1 MIGGSQMPNI
11 VVDYSANIINIFN
24 DVAKSYESNLEII
37 KQTEDEIND
46 INHEI
51 ESSPP
56 KDMYHGYLM
65 YKTLRDL
72 RVKRRFAKDEN
83 EILSEMYDY
92 ITSRTG
98 VEVKVKMQKL
108 QGHAV
113 ETERKLNNRSYCP
126 RQRSDLTITDVSSVC
141 NKPFEQLL
149 KEFKE
154 TKVTTKNGKLRK

>member
-1 MIGGSQMPNI
+1 MPNI
-11 VVDYSANIINIFN
+11 VGEYSTTIIDIFK
-24 DVAKSYESNLEII
+24 DVATRYENNLEII

-51 ESSPP
+51 ELSSP

-72 RVKRRFAKDEN
+72 RVRRRQAKDEN
-83 EILSEMYDY
+83 DILSEMYFY
-92 ITSRTG
+92 ITSQTG
-98 VEVKVKMQKL
+98 VEVKAKMQKL
-108 QGHAV
+108 QGHSV
-113 ETERKLNNRSYCP
+113 DKERKQNNRSYCP
-126 RQRSDLTITDVSSVC
+126 RQRSDLTITDVSPVC
-141 NKPFEQLL
+141 NKPFEQLM

>member
-1 MIGGSQMPNI
+1 MPNI
-11 VVDYSANIINIFN
+11 VGDYSTTIINIFK
-24 DVAKSYESNLEII
+24 DVATRYENNLEII

-51 ESSPP
+51 ELSSP
-56 KDMYHGYLM
+56 KDMYHGYLL

-72 RVKRRFAKDEN
+72 RVRRRQAKDEN
-83 EILSEMYDY
+83 EILSEMYFY
-92 ITSRTG
+92 ITSQNG
-98 VEVKVKMQKL
+98 IEVKTKMQKL

-126 RQRSDLTITDVSSVC
+126 RQRSDLTITDISPVS
-141 NKPFEQLL
+141 NKPFEQLM

>member
-1 MIGGSQMPNI
+1 MPNI
-11 VVDYSANIINIFN
+11 VDNYSTAIIDIFK
-24 DVAKSYESNLEII
+24 DVVSNYERNLEVI

-51 ESSPP
+51 ELSSP
-56 KDMYHGYLM
+56 KDMYHGYLL

-72 RVKRRFAKDEN
+72 RVRRRQAKDEN
-83 EILSEMYDY
+83 EILSEMYFY
-92 ITSRTG
+92 ITSQNG
-98 VEVKVKMQKL
+98 IEVKTKMQKL

-126 RQRSDLTITDVSSVC
+126 RQRSDLTITDVSPVC
-141 NKPFEQLL
+141 NKPFEQLM

-154 TKVTTKNGKLRK
+154 TRVTTKNGKLRK

>member
-1 MIGGSQMPNI
+1 MKNT
-11 VVDYSANIINIFN
+11 VVDYSNTIIDIFK
-24 DVAKSYESNLEII
+24 DVAKRYESNIEII

-51 ESSPP
+51 ELSSP

-72 RVKRRFAKDEN
+72 RVRRRQAKDEN
-83 EILSEMYDY
+83 EILSEMYFY
-92 ITSRTG
+92 ITSQNG
-98 VEVKVKMQKL
+98 VEVKTKMQKI

-126 RQRSDLTITDVSSVC
+126 RQRSDLTITDVSPVS
-141 NKPFEQLL
+141 NKPFEQLM

>member
-1 MIGGSQMPNI
+1 MSNI
-11 VVDYSANIINIFN
+11 VVDYSTNIIDIFK
-24 DVAKSYESNLEII
+24 DVVKRYQTNLEII
-37 KQTEDEIND
+37 KQTEDELND

-51 ESSPP
+51 ELSSP

-72 RVKRRFAKDEN
+72 RVRRRQAKDEN
-83 EILSEMYDY
+83 DVLYEMYCY
-92 ITSRTG
+92 ITSQNG
-98 VEVKVKMQKL
+98 IEVKTKMQKL

-113 ETERKLNNRSYCP
+113 DTERKLNNRSYCP
-126 RQRSDLTITDVSSVC
+126 RQRSDLTITDVSPVS
-141 NKPFEQLL
+141 NKPFEQLM

>member
-1 MIGGSQMPNI
+1 MSNI
-11 VVDYSANIINIFN
+11 VVDYSTNIINIFK
-24 DVAKSYESNLEII
+24 DVVKRYESNLRII

-51 ESSPP
+51 ELSSP

-65 YKTLRDL
+65 YKTLREL
-72 RVKRRFAKDEN
+72 RIRRRQAKDEN
-83 EILSEMYDY
+83 DVLYEMYCY
-92 ITSRTG
+92 ITSQNG
-98 VEVKVKMQKL
+98 IEVKTKMQKL

-113 ETERKLNNRSYCP
+113 DTERKLNNRSYCP
-126 RQRSDLTITDVSSVC
+126 RQRSDLTITDVSPVS
-141 NKPFEQLL
+141 NKPFEQLM

>member
-1 MIGGSQMPNI
+1 MPNI
-11 VVDYSANIINIFN
+11 VGEYSTTIIDIFK
-24 DVAKSYESNLEII
+24 DVATRYENNLEII

-51 ESSPP
+51 ELSSP

-72 RVKRRFAKDEN
+72 RVRRRQAKDEN
-83 EILSEMYDY
+83 DILSEMYFY
-92 ITSRTG
+92 ITSQTG
-98 VEVKVKMQKL
+98 VEVKAKMQKL
-108 QGHAV
+108 QGHSV
-113 ETERKLNNRSYCP
+113 NTERKLNNRSYCP
-126 RQRSDLTITDVSSVC
+126 RQRSDLTITDATPVC
-141 NKPFEQLL
+141 NKPFEQLM

>member
-1 MIGGSQMPNI
+1 MSNI
-11 VVDYSANIINIFN
+11 VVDYSTNIINIFK
-24 DVAKSYESNLEII
+24 DVVKRYQTNLEII

-51 ESSPP
+51 ELSSP

-65 YKTLRDL
+65 YKTLREL
-72 RVKRRFAKDEN
+72 RIRRRQAKDEN
-83 EILSEMYDY
+83 DVLYEMYCY
-92 ITSRTG
+92 ITSQNG
-98 VEVKVKMQKL
+98 IEVKTKMQKL

-113 ETERKLNNRSYCP
+113 DTERKLNNRSYCP
-126 RQRSDLTITDVSSVC
+126 RQRSDLTITDVSPVS
-141 NKPFEQLL
+141 NKPFEQLM

>member
-1 MIGGSQMPNI
+1 MTNI
-11 VVDYSANIINIFN
+11 VVEYSTNIINIFN
-24 DVAKSYESNLEII
+24 DVEKRYESNLEII

-51 ESSPP
+51 ELSSP

-65 YKTLRDL
+65 YKTLREL
-72 RVKRRFAKDEN
+72 RIRRRQAKDEN
-83 EILSEMYDY
+83 DVLYEMYCY
-92 ITSRTG
+92 ITSQNG
-98 VEVKVKMQKL
+98 IEVKTKMQKL

-113 ETERKLNNRSYCP
+113 DTERKLNNRSYCP
-126 RQRSDLTITDVSSVC
+126 RQRSDLTITDVSPVS
-141 NKPFEQLL
+141 NKPFEQLM

>member
-1 MIGGSQMPNI
+1 MSNI
-11 VVDYSANIINIFN
+11 VVDYSTNIINIFK
-24 DVAKSYESNLEII
+24 DVVKRYESNLVII

-51 ESSPP
+51 ELSSP

-65 YKTLRDL
+65 YKTLREL
-72 RVKRRFAKDEN
+72 RIRRRQAKDEN
-83 EILSEMYDY
+83 DVLYEMYCY
-92 ITSRTG
+92 ITSQNG
-98 VEVKVKMQKL
+98 IEVKTKMQKL

-113 ETERKLNNRSYCP
+113 DTERKLNNRSYCP
-126 RQRSDLTITDVSSVC
+126 RQRSDLTITDVSPVS
-141 NKPFEQLL
+141 NKPFEQLM

>member
-1 MIGGSQMPNI
+1 MPNI
-11 VVDYSANIINIFN
+11 VGEYSTTIIDIFK
-24 DVAKSYESNLEII
+24 DVATRYENNLEII

-51 ESSPP
+51 ELSSP

-72 RVKRRFAKDEN
+72 RVRRRQAKDEN
-83 EILSEMYDY
+83 DILSEMYFY
-92 ITSRTG
+92 ITSQTG
-98 VEVKVKMQKL
+98 VEVKAKMQKL
-108 QGHAV
+108 QGHSV
-113 ETERKLNNRSYCP
+113 DMERKQNNRSYCP
-126 RQRSDLTITDVSSVC
+126 RQRSDLTITDVSPVC
-141 NKPFEQLL
+141 NKPFEQLM

>member
-1 MIGGSQMPNI
+1 MSNI
-11 VVDYSANIINIFN
+11 VVDYSTNIIDIFK
-24 DVAKSYESNLEII
+24 DVVKRYQTNLEII
-37 KQTEDEIND
+37 KQTEDELND

-51 ESSPP
+51 ELSSP

-65 YKTLRDL
+65 YKTLREL
-72 RVKRRFAKDEN
+72 RIRRRQAKDEN
-83 EILSEMYDY
+83 DILYEMYCY
-92 ITSRTG
+92 ITSQNG
-98 VEVKVKMQKL
+98 IEVKTKMQKL

-126 RQRSDLTITDVSSVC
+126 RQRSDLTITDVSPVS
-141 NKPFEQLL
+141 NKPFEQLM